1 MFLITVLL
9 QDVVILNLIFG
20 VFSQVTKFT
29 MFFLERIKLR
39 YSGITNKG
47 NSLNIYTH
55 MRY

>member
-29 MFFLERIKLR
+29 MFFFRE
-39 YSGITNKG
+39 NKTA
-47 NSLNIYTH
+47 I
-55 MRY
+55 